1 MTVIEKKPD
10 MSHGIWAEDGNVE
23 APSEGKVKEG
33 WVVEKPLNE
42 YMNWI
47 MNRQDRM
54 LQYLNQQG
62 IAGWDENTTY
72 PINAF
77 VSRDGIVYKSL
88 SQNFDKD
95 PTLHSNIWQ
104 IAFSTYQDVD
114 GIKSEVDKIKN
125 NDGYLTK
132 YVMTKQ
138 PVLLA
143 EARGIAYNNATNA
156 SGYGFSENTPTVKN
170 DGDIVAKFSKILLR
184 DDDSKNVATTEWVKD
199 LLRALGD
206 IYAPVGSVFAMAS
219 RVAPDGYLE
228 CNGNSVSRTQ
238 YAKLFDVIGTTFGAG
253 DNARTFNLPDLRG
266 EFIRGFDNGRG
277 FDPSRNFGSHQ
288 EDAIRNIVGSI
299 NGYAINS
306 NETFEGTGAIRTKPF
321 GGHGNYTSNSGQHG
335 NWDFDASRV
344 VPTANENRPK
354 NTALMYVIKY

>member
-114 GIKSEVDKIKN
+114 GIKSEVDKIKT

-132 YVMTKQ
+132 YVQKSTPILDGVSKGVGYAGQDLSRGVFFNSNQNAVIRSGSGIEYNFNGTKEQ
-138 PVLLA
+138 DNDVIRRSDLRAIL
-143 EARGIAYNNATNA
+143 EAYTRYNIGDLYVTTNID
-156 SGYGFSENTPTVKN
+156 NP
-170 DGDIVAKFSKILLR
+170 SKILGYGTWQRFAEGRTLVGLSEQSTDAPTWTKIMKNTYGENEHR
-184 DDDSKNVATTEWVKD
+184 LTVQELPTFRAETQMSRAGTVSSDGDWTYLGGIGGHANDNVQDSWGIMKSYPIGGNQWHNNVQPSTVVAIW
-199 LLRALGD
+199 
-206 IYAPVGSVFAMAS
+206 I
-219 RVAPDGYLE
+219 RVA
-228 CNGNSVSRTQ
+228 
-238 YAKLFDVIGTTFGAG
+238 
-253 DNARTFNLPDLRG
+253 
-266 EFIRGFDNGRG
+266 
-277 FDPSRNFGSHQ
+277 
-288 EDAIRNIVGSI
+288 
-299 NGYAINS
+299 
-306 NETFEGTGAIRTKPF
+306 
-321 GGHGNYTSNSGQHG
+321 
-335 NWDFDASRV
+335 
-344 VPTANENRPK
+344 
-354 NTALMYVIKY
+354 

>member
-132 YVMTKQ
+132 YVQK
-138 PVLLA
+138 
-143 EARGIAYNNATNA
+143 
-156 SGYGFSENTPTVKN
+156 STPTLFGVSKGVGYAGQDLSRGVFFNSNQNAVIRSGSGVEYNFNGTKEQDN
-170 DGDIVAKFSKILLR
+170 DVIRRSDLRAILEAYTRYNIGDLYVTTNIDNPSKILGYGTWQRFAEGRTLVGFAGQSHNTAPDWTRVMER
-184 DDDSKNVATTEWVKD
+184 DVGDYVKQVTIPNDGWELSGSDIKTSTRGRLVVGTGRVEVNETLEALTHASVWKKENIDVVQPSKVVAIW
-199 LLRALGD
+199 R
-206 IYAPVGSVFAMAS
+206 
-219 RVAPDGYLE
+219 RVA
-228 CNGNSVSRTQ
+228 
-238 YAKLFDVIGTTFGAG
+238 
-253 DNARTFNLPDLRG
+253 
-266 EFIRGFDNGRG
+266 
-277 FDPSRNFGSHQ
+277 
-288 EDAIRNIVGSI
+288 
-299 NGYAINS
+299 
-306 NETFEGTGAIRTKPF
+306 
-321 GGHGNYTSNSGQHG
+321 
-335 NWDFDASRV
+335 
-344 VPTANENRPK
+344 
-354 NTALMYVIKY
+354 

>member
-104 IAFSTYQDVD
+104 IAFSTHQDVD
-114 GIKSEVDKIKN
+114 GIKSEVDKIKTD
-125 NDGYLTK
+125 DGYLTK
-132 YVMTKQ
+132 YVQKSTPILFGVSKGVGYAGQDLSRGVFFNSNQNAVIRSGSDIEYNFNGTKEQ
-138 PVLLA
+138 DNDVIRRSDLRAIL
-143 EARGIAYNNATNA
+143 EAYTRYNIGDLYVTTNID
-156 SGYGFSENTPTVKN
+156 NP
-170 DGDIVAKFSKILLR
+170 SKILGYGTWQRFAEGQVLVGFAGQSHNTAPDWARVMER
-184 DDDSKNVATTEWVKD
+184 DAGDYVKQVTIPNDGWELSGTSIETSTRGRLVVGTGRRENVETLESLTHANVWKKENVDVVQPSKVVAIW
-199 LLRALGD
+199 R
-206 IYAPVGSVFAMAS
+206 
-219 RVAPDGYLE
+219 RVA
-228 CNGNSVSRTQ
+228 
-238 YAKLFDVIGTTFGAG
+238 
-253 DNARTFNLPDLRG
+253 
-266 EFIRGFDNGRG
+266 
-277 FDPSRNFGSHQ
+277 
-288 EDAIRNIVGSI
+288 
-299 NGYAINS
+299 
-306 NETFEGTGAIRTKPF
+306 
-321 GGHGNYTSNSGQHG
+321 
-335 NWDFDASRV
+335 
-344 VPTANENRPK
+344 
-354 NTALMYVIKY
+354 

>member
-132 YVMTKQ
+132 YVQKSTPILDGVSKGVGYAGQDLSRGVFFNSNQNAVIRSGSGIEYNFNGTKEQ
-138 PVLLA
+138 DNDVIRRSDLRAIL
-143 EARGIAYNNATNA
+143 EAYTRYNIGDLYVTTNIDNP
-156 SGYGFSENTPTVKN
+156 SKILGYGTWQRFAEGRTLVGLSEQSTDAPTWTKIMKNTYGENEHRLTPAELPKVWGNIQTIQSNSFKN
-170 DGDIVAKFSKILLR
+170 DGVFTNSGSSTASIEGGRSTFSHVNLDLNFGGSQWHNNVQPSTVVAI
-184 DDDSKNVATTEWVKD
+184 W
-199 LLRALGD
+199 
-206 IYAPVGSVFAMAS
+206 I
-219 RVAPDGYLE
+219 RVA
-228 CNGNSVSRTQ
+228 
-238 YAKLFDVIGTTFGAG
+238 
-253 DNARTFNLPDLRG
+253 
-266 EFIRGFDNGRG
+266 
-277 FDPSRNFGSHQ
+277 
-288 EDAIRNIVGSI
+288 
-299 NGYAINS
+299 
-306 NETFEGTGAIRTKPF
+306 
-321 GGHGNYTSNSGQHG
+321 
-335 NWDFDASRV
+335 
-344 VPTANENRPK
+344 
-354 NTALMYVIKY
+354 

>member
-114 GIKSEVDKIKN
+114 GIKSEVDKIKT

-132 YVMTKQ
+132 YVQKSTPILFGVSKGVGYAGQDLSRGVFFNSNQNAVIRSGSDIEYNFNGTKEQ
-138 PVLLA
+138 DNDVIRRSDLRAIL
-143 EARGIAYNNATNA
+143 EAYTRYNIGDLYVTTNTD
-156 SGYGFSENTPTVKN
+156 NP
-170 DGDIVAKFSKILLR
+170 SKILGYGTWQRFAEGQTLVGFAGQSHNTAPDWTRVMER
-184 DDDSKNVATTEWVKD
+184 DVGDYVKQVTIPNDGWELSGTSIETSTRGRLVVGTGRKEDKETLESLTHANVWKKENVDVVQPSKVVAIW
-199 LLRALGD
+199 R
-206 IYAPVGSVFAMAS
+206 
-219 RVAPDGYLE
+219 RVA
-228 CNGNSVSRTQ
+228 
-238 YAKLFDVIGTTFGAG
+238 
-253 DNARTFNLPDLRG
+253 
-266 EFIRGFDNGRG
+266 
-277 FDPSRNFGSHQ
+277 
-288 EDAIRNIVGSI
+288 
-299 NGYAINS
+299 
-306 NETFEGTGAIRTKPF
+306 
-321 GGHGNYTSNSGQHG
+321 
-335 NWDFDASRV
+335 
-344 VPTANENRPK
+344 
-354 NTALMYVIKY
+354 

>member
-132 YVMTKQ
+132 YVQK
-138 PVLLA
+138 
-143 EARGIAYNNATNA
+143 
-156 SGYGFSENTPTVKN
+156 STPTLDGVSKGVGYAGQDLSRGVFFNSSQNAVIRSGSGVEYNFNGTKEQDN
-170 DGDIVAKFSKILLR
+170 DVIRRSDLRAILEAYTRYNIGDLYVTTNIDNPSKILGYGTWQRFAEGQTLVGFAGQSHTTAPDWARVMER
-184 DDDSKNVATTEWVKD
+184 DVGDYVKQVTIPNDGWELSGTSIETSTRGRLVVGTGRKEDKETLEALTHANVWKKENVDVVQPSKVVAIW
-199 LLRALGD
+199 R
-206 IYAPVGSVFAMAS
+206 
-219 RVAPDGYLE
+219 RVA
-228 CNGNSVSRTQ
+228 
-238 YAKLFDVIGTTFGAG
+238 
-253 DNARTFNLPDLRG
+253 
-266 EFIRGFDNGRG
+266 
-277 FDPSRNFGSHQ
+277 
-288 EDAIRNIVGSI
+288 
-299 NGYAINS
+299 
-306 NETFEGTGAIRTKPF
+306 
-321 GGHGNYTSNSGQHG
+321 
-335 NWDFDASRV
+335 
-344 VPTANENRPK
+344 
-354 NTALMYVIKY
+354 

>member
-77 VSRDGIVYKSL
+77 VSRDGIVYKAL

-132 YVMTKQ
+132 YVQK
-138 PVLLA
+138 
-143 EARGIAYNNATNA
+143 
-156 SGYGFSENTPTVKN
+156 STPTLDGVSKGVGYAGQDLSRGVFFNSNQNAVIRSGSGVEYNFNGTKEQDN
-170 DGDIVAKFSKILLR
+170 DVIRRSDLRAILEAYTRYNIGDLYVTTNIDNPSKILGYGTWQRFAEGQTL
-184 DDDSKNVATTEWVKD
+184 
-199 LLRALGD
+199 
-206 IYAPVGSVFAMAS
+206 VGFAGQS
-219 RVAPDGYLE
+219 HNTAPDWARVMGRDVGDYVKQVTIPNDGWELS
-228 CNGNSVSRTQ
+228 GTSIKTSTRGR
-238 YAKLFDVIGTTFGAG
+238 LVIGTGRDENVETLEALTHANVWKKENI
-253 DNARTFNLPDLRG
+253 DVVQPSKVVAIW
-266 EFIRGFDNGRG
+266 IRV
-277 FDPSRNFGSHQ
+277 
-288 EDAIRNIVGSI
+288 A
-299 NGYAINS
+299 
-306 NETFEGTGAIRTKPF
+306 
-321 GGHGNYTSNSGQHG
+321 
-335 NWDFDASRV
+335 
-344 VPTANENRPK
+344 
-354 NTALMYVIKY
+354 